1 MRDQFTADGG
11 IVLDNA
17 LGYWVARV
25 YLASR
30 AAMYRRFRAHGVEI
44 TPEQWMVL
52 VRLWEQEGVTQT
64 HLAERTFRDVPTMSR
79 IVALMERDGLIE
91 RRQDPTDRRARLV
104 YLTARGRQL
113 RKALSGEAMAM
124 VDALRAGIPEDDLL
138 TTRRTLQRILANLEP
153 EG

>member
-1 MRDQFTADGG
+1 MRDQFTAEGG
-11 IVLDNA
+11 IILDNA
-17 LGYWVARV
+17 LGYWVTRV

-79 IVALMERDGLIE
+79 ILALMDRDGLIA

-113 RKALSGEAMAM
+113 RKALSSEAMAM

-138 TTRRTLQRILANLEP
+138 TTRRTLQRLLANLEP

>member
-11 IVLDNA
+11 IILDNA

-79 IVALMERDGLIE
+79 ILALMDRDGLIA

-113 RKALSGEAMAM
+113 RKALSSEAKAM
-124 VDALRAGIPEDDLL
+124 VDALRAGISEDDLL
-138 TTRRTLQRILANLEP
+138 TTRRTLQRLLANLEP

>member
-11 IVLDNA
+11 IILDNA

-79 IVALMERDGLIE
+79 ILALMDRDGLIA

-113 RKALSGEAMAM
+113 RKALSSEAMAM

-138 TTRRTLQRILANLEP
+138 TTRRTLQRLLANLEP

>member
-1 MRDQFTADGG
+1 MRDQFTAEGG
-11 IVLDNA
+11 IILDNA
-17 LGYWVARV
+17 LSYWVARV

-79 IVALMERDGLIE
+79 ILALMERDGLVE
-91 RRQDPTDRRARLV
+91 RRRDPTDRRARLV
-104 YLTARGRQL
+104 YLTARGRAL
-113 RKALSGEAMAM
+113 RKALSGEAKAL